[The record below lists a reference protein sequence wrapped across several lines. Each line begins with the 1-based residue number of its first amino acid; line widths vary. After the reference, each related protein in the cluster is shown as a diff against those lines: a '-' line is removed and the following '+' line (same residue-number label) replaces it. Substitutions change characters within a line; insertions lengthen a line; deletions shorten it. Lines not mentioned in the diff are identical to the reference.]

1 MVEFFFVFL
10 FERNFEKLVK
20 INNTYVQVNNFEHN
34 P

>member
-1 MVEFFFVFL
+1 MVEFFLSFYL
-10 FERNFEKLVK
+10 KEILLTLVK